1 MELSQVTLGA
11 VLPEEE
17 ARFRAVMGTHHYLGA
32 APKVGE
38 TLWYG
43 ALWRGEWVALA
54 SFSAAAL
61 KCQARDAW
69 IGWTLRHKYD
79 RLHLVANN
87 TRFLL
92 LRPVPNLG
100 SRVLGLCARHLV
112 RDWPARFHH
121 PLVLLETFVDPS
133 RFVGTVYRAAG
144 WTEVGMTR
152 GFRRVR
158 GGYRA
163 GSTPKK
169 VFVRALTRHARRVLC
184 TPTLE
189 PRYRHGRPRTMLS
202 AEQMRSL
209 PDVFR
214 TITDPRSRYGR
225 RYRLETLLGLAAAAT
240 LCGARGYKAIHEW
253 VCDLSPAML
262 RHFRCRRVN
271 GAYERPSIYC
281 LRNAIVKVAPEELD
295 AALRAWFPCHAPLRH
310 HPQQNKN
317 LPWLHHRKVG
327 VRLLGR
333 PGPEARAQAVHRRQ
347 AAQSAA
353 SQQTD
358 KGSLGQRF
366 AALNWGRENVTRR
379 QGAATEFPRLL
390 KHLQGG
396 SGQRLA
402 KLCVGFRAYTRNAPL
417 AVGEV
422 NLRPVGKP
430 GLAAA
435 NRGAEEELEAKPR
448 GRSAAGG
455 GNRAPHLRQA
465 RRTSTTRAANQHRLR
480 AGAHSAASLPLFWWR
495 FTRGEAKVRLRR
507 SRANR
512 ALVAESA
519 AQSPESCASLAA
531 TMCSMSVSVVDA
543 KHVPVYG
550 PYTAPSSRTMS
561 RSTDWGYG

>member
-144 WTEVGMTR
+144 WTELGMTR

-295 AALRAWFPCHAPLRH
+295 AALRAWFSAHGHDDASLAIDGKTMKGAVDEAGRQVHILGACGHETAIAWGQKKTVLTGDDGSAKRTNEIGVAIPLLDQLGDLAGKTRH
-310 HPQQNKN
+310 RRCPADTD
-317 LPWLHHRKVG
+317 RD
-327 VRLLGR
+327 RLL
-333 PGPEARAQAVHRRQ
+333 PA
-347 AAQSAA
+347 
-353 SQQTD
+353 
-358 KGSLGQRF
+358 
-366 AALNWGRENVTRR
+366 
-379 QGAATEFPRLL
+379 
-390 KHLQGG
+390 
-396 SGQRLA
+396 
-402 KLCVGFRAYTRNAPL
+402 
-417 AVGEV
+417 
-422 NLRPVGKP
+422 
-430 GLAAA
+430 
-435 NRGAEEELEAKPR
+435 
-448 GRSAAGG
+448 
-455 GNRAPHLRQA
+455 QA
-465 RRTSTTRAANQHRLR
+465 RRPLHVRGQGQPEDSAQRHPAMVPRRRKTPSPTLPTRPASPSTASCRPRTDAGNSAKSGPPPRSTTISCSPASGRPSSFAAPAAKCAR
-480 AGAHSAASLPLFWWR
+480 AG
-495 FTRGEAKVRLRR
+495 
-507 SRANR
+507 
-512 ALVAESA
+512 
-519 AQSPESCASLAA
+519 SP
-531 TMCSMSVSVVDA
+531 T
-543 KHVPVYG
+543 P
-550 PYTAPSSRTMS
+550 
-561 RSTDWGYG
+561 RSTPPGA

>member
-225 RYRLETLLGLAAAAT
+225 RYPPRDSAGAGRGGHAVRRPGATRRSTSGCATSRRRCCATSAAA
-240 LCGARGYKAIHEW
+240 
-253 VCDLSPAML
+253 
-262 RHFRCRRVN
+262 
-271 GAYERPSIYC
+271 
-281 LRNAIVKVAPEELD
+281 
-295 AALRAWFPCHAPLRH
+295 
-310 HPQQNKN
+310 
-317 LPWLHHRKVG
+317 
-327 VRLLGR
+327 
-333 PGPEARAQAVHRRQ
+333 
-347 AAQSAA
+347 
-353 SQQTD
+353 
-358 KGSLGQRF
+358 
-366 AALNWGRENVTRR
+366 
-379 QGAATEFPRLL
+379 
-390 KHLQGG
+390 
-396 SGQRLA
+396 
-402 KLCVGFRAYTRNAPL
+402 
-417 AVGEV
+417 
-422 NLRPVGKP
+422 
-430 GLAAA
+430 
-435 NRGAEEELEAKPR
+435 
-448 GRSAAGG
+448 
-455 GNRAPHLRQA
+455 
-465 RRTSTTRAANQHRLR
+465 
-480 AGAHSAASLPLFWWR
+480 
-495 FTRGEAKVRLRR
+495 
-507 SRANR
+507 
-512 ALVAESA
+512 
-519 AQSPESCASLAA
+519 
-531 TMCSMSVSVVDA
+531 VS
-543 KHVPVYG
+543 
-550 PYTAPSSRTMS
+550 TAPTSDRASTVCAT
-561 RSTDWGYG
+561 RS

>member
-17 ARFRAVMGTHHYLGA
+17 ARFRALMGTHHYLGA

-43 ALWRGEWVALA
+43 AAWRGEWVALA

-87 TRFLL
+87 TRFLI

-100 SRVLGLCARHLV
+100 SRVLGLCAHHLV

-121 PLVLLETFVDPS
+121 PLVLVETFVDPS

-169 VFVRALTRHARRVLC
+169 VLVRPLTRHARRVLC

-202 AEQMRSL
+202 ADQMRSL

-225 RYRLETLLGLAAAAT
+225 RYRLETVLALAAAAHAVRRPGLQGDPRVGLRPLAGDAAPLPLPPCQRRLRAT
-240 LCGARGYKAIHEW
+240 EHLLSTQRDREGGARRTRYRVAGL
-253 VCDLSPAML
+253 VLSP
-262 RHFRCRRVN
+262 RSRRRVA
-271 GAYERPSIYC
+271 G
-281 LRNAIVKVAPEELD
+281 
-295 AALRAWFPCHAPLRH
+295 
-310 HPQQNKN
+310 
-317 LPWLHHRKVG
+317 
-327 VRLLGR
+327 
-333 PGPEARAQAVHRRQ
+333 HRRQ
-347 AAQSAA
+347 
-353 SQQTD
+353 D
-358 KGSLGQRF
+358 H
-366 AALNWGRENVTRR
+366 E
-379 QGAATEFPRLL
+379 
-390 KHLQGG
+390 G
-396 SGQRLA
+396 SGR
-402 KLCVGFRAYTRNAPL
+402 
-417 AVGEV
+417 
-422 NLRPVGKP
+422 
-430 GLAAA
+430 
-435 NRGAEEELEAKPR
+435 
-448 GRSAAGG
+448 
-455 GNRAPHLRQA
+455 
-465 RRTSTTRAANQHRLR
+465 
-480 AGAHSAASLPLFWWR
+480 
-495 FTRGEAKVRLRR
+495 
-507 SRANR
+507 
-512 ALVAESA
+512 
-519 AQSPESCASLAA
+519 
-531 TMCSMSVSVVDA
+531 
-543 KHVPVYG
+543 
-550 PYTAPSSRTMS
+550 
-561 RSTDWGYG
+561 